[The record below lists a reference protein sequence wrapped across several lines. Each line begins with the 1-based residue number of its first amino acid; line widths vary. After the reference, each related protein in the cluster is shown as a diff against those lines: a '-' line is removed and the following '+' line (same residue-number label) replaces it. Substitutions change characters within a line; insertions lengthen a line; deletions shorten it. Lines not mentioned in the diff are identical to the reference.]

1 MVCAARGRGK
11 AGTRLSE
18 AKGGSSGGGSRG
30 ETASSTVTPNR
41 EQGRRRLLAFA
52 ALWLFLAGLLTA
64 LSFVVVVLIAT
75 GVMVLLAI
83 VAGGVWLL
91 TRDRTTQ
98 VVRSAFGS
106 VGLVARVSVESIGRA
121 SRSVWTRVQ
130 ELGMRERARRA
141 GIKARAMATEAPDR
155 THALLTHSS
164 QGYAKAVYRS
174 TALTSRAL
182 ETGSRLASSVSNG
195 KLPPLAQRRRA
206 LRLNERG
213 ARLRRRGNHEQAA
226 AQHRVALEIARGLGD
241 QQAEAMTLNNLAL
254 ALAQGGAE
262 EAAVQQL
269 EQALTLLRQLGD
281 EEHEGQVI
289 ANLGL
294 MHRRQGRIEEAV
306 NLLNAALDKL
316 SPESPAYRQIEEQIR
331 RAS

>member
-75 GVMVLLAI
+75 GVMALLAI

-98 VVRSAFGS
+98 VVRAFGS

-155 THALLTHSS
+155 THALLTHSG

-174 TALTSRAL
+174 TALTSRVL
-182 ETGSRLASSVSNG
+182 ETGSRVVSSVSNG

-306 NLLNAALDKL
+306 TLLNAALEKL